1 VQLGLML
8 SLQDGVL
15 VTVSTMVNGMKKC
28 KHTPHLCLILRP
40 ERRGFI
46 FIFCGLLLSVG
57 PTLPLY
63 YITECPIF

>member
-1 VQLGLML
+1 VQLGLVL

-40 ERRGFI
+40 KINGFI
-46 FIFCGLLLSVG
+46 FIFCGVLLSIG
-57 PTLPLY
+57 PYP
-63 YITECPIF
+63 YITLQNA